1 MICPEELARFG
12 LVFGCESDLA
22 KFYNGEAVGKGKR
35 RK

>member
-22 KFYNGEAVGKGKR
+22 KFYIGEAVGNGKR